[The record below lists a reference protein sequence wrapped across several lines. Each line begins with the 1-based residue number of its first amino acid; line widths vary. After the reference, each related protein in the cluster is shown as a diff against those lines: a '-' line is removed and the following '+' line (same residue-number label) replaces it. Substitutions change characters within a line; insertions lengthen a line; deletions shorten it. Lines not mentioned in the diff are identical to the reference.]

1 MTNTKQKT
9 AIIRNYVIVCG
20 WAIVIFTLSHQPATV
35 SSGQSGVIVGHLQQA
50 IPGVSTAILTFLV
63 RKSAHIIA
71 YFILGILMYRALC
84 ITIHRWRART
94 VASLALLSCSLY
106 AVTDEIHQLFVPG
119 RSGELRDVMI
129 DSIAALVG
137 VGLCA
142 WMMRWRSLRK
152 STATN
157 DR

>member
-1 MTNTKQKT
+1 MIRRKQKT
-9 AIIRNYVIVCG
+9 ATILNYVIVCS
-20 WAIVIFTLSHQPATV
+20 WDLVIFTLSHQPAAV

-50 IPGVSTAILTFLV
+50 MPGVSTAILTFLV

-71 YFILGILMYRALC
+71 YFILGILMYRALR
-84 ITIHRWRART
+84 ITIRCWRTRT

-152 STATN
+152 STARN
-157 DR
+157 D